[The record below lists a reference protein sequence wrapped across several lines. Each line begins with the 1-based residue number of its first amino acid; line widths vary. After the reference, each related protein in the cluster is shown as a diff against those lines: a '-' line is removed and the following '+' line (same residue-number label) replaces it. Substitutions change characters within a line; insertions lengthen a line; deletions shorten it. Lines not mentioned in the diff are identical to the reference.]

1 LPDRAPIR
9 ASGNGP
15 IRSRQAAWLLAGAA
29 ALWSI
34 VGAGEGRAAGPV
46 AQLSLTTRTV
56 CASAIQVAE
65 LRHGLPEGLLQ
76 AIAIV
81 ESGRHP
87 FAINLGPEDGAR
99 YPARRAE
106 AHALILD
113 ALGRGERPMVGCLQ
127 VNVAV
132 HAPQDPSWA
141 LDPSR
146 AADWAAIYLASH
158 ARVAGSQDTRWH
170 AAVVRYQGGRGASAD
185 RYVCRVAG
193 ALNRL
198 GHTET
203 EWLLLGAVALDDE
216 RVRRRCETAWHH
228 GATTAEALRTP
239 FDQPATDVVTLPFMR
254 AFSDQD

>member
-1 LPDRAPIR
+1 MPIR
-9 ASGNGP
+9 ASGDRP
-15 IRSRQAAWLLAGAA
+15 IRSRPAAWLLAGSAV
-29 ALWSI
+29 LCSI
-34 VGAGEGRAAGPV
+34 FGAGEGGAAGSV
-46 AQLSLTTRTV
+46 AQLSLTPRTV

-99 YPARRAE
+99 YPARRAD

-113 ALGRGERPMVGCLQ
+113 ALGRGERPMVGCFQ

-132 HAPQDPSWA
+132 HAPQDPGWA

-158 ARVAGSQDTRWH
+158 ARGPSSDDTRWH

-203 EWLLLGAVALDDE
+203 ERLLLGAVVLDDE
-216 RVRRRCETAWHH
+216 RVRRRCETSWHH
-228 GATTAEALRTP
+228 GAATAEALRTP
-239 FDQPATDVVTLPFMR
+239 FDQPATGFVTLPFMR